1 MIRCFMQPL
10 KQHTALPTSNLK
22 PQLSLGVSAVK
33 GAPGDRPGVSGGHTF
48 EEQEGAKRPAEPARV
63 STFRPSCCPATCPPK
78 HPVRSCRKAPA
89 VTWGHQR
96 QCCPTAEGQD
106 LISLPKPGFSRD
118 AGALGQAACAEH
130 QLCPTPG
137 PLVSHRLPVNGQ
149 KVPIQRC
156 CCNKATCTEPT
167 GWPAALSPCFHSPDS
182 WGSPHCWVPPTPDA
196 GSQPLK

>member
-1 MIRCFMQPL
+1 MTRELGGPCDPRAGGAFKSKGTRDHKGPTDSRHVPSSHPRAQPR
-10 KQHTALPTSNLK
+10 AL
-22 PQLSLGVSAVK
+22 
-33 GAPGDRPGVSGGHTF
+33 
-48 EEQEGAKRPAEPARV
+48 
-63 STFRPSCCPATCPPK
+63 PK

-182 WGSPHCWVPPTPDA
+182 WGLPHCWVPPTPDA